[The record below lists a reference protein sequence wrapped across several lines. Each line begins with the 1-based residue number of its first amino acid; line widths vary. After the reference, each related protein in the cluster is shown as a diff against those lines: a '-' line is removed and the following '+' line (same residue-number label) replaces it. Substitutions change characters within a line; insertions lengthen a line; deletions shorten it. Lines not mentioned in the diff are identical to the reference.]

1 MPRAGRSIRWRL
13 AAAACALLA
22 CGATQAAPPAAPG
35 AFDCHALA
43 CGLPAENAF
52 PHFVVGRITA
62 IADAR
67 EATALF
73 ETMRAHGR
81 WAQLPGDGEAFRRH
95 VQPVVID
102 AGDGASFVVLT
113 GQDEMRAAPLGVG
126 DLVRY
131 SPHRGRF
138 EVPPTEPTAA
148 AYWRV
153 DGCVAV
159 LCRAADRACAGR
171 YLAGV
176 YRTRDGRQLAPPA
189 FVPRPHGHTID
200 TTTMTPLA
208 PGPSH

>member
-13 AAAACALLA
+13 AAAAGVLLA
-22 CGATQAAPPAAPG
+22 CGAARAAAPG
-35 AFDCHALA
+35 TFDCHTLA
-43 CGLPAENAF
+43 CGLPAEGAF
-52 PHFVVGRITA
+52 PHFVVGRIAA

-67 EATALF
+67 EAAALF
-73 ETMRAHGR
+73 DTMRAHGH
-81 WAQLPGDGEAFRRH
+81 WAQLPGDGEAFWRH

-102 AGDGASFVVLT
+102 AGGGASFVVLT

-126 DLVRY
+126 DFVRY

-138 EVPPTEPTAA
+138 EVPPAEPLAA

-159 LCRAADRACAGR
+159 LCRAADRACVGR
-171 YLAGV
+171 YRAGV
-176 YRTRDGRQLAPPA
+176 YRTHDGRQLGLQAFAPL
-189 FVPRPHGHTID
+189 PHGNVID
-200 TTTMTPLA
+200 TTTMVPLA